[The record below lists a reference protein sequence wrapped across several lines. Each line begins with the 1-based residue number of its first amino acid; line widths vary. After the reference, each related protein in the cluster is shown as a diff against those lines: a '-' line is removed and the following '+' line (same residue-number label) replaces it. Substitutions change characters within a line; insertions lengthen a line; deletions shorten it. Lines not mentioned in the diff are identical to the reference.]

1 MLENWK
7 YLGEFAS
14 LNIQVYPEMSLIRI
28 WTFMFPWALCCM
40 ERSEPV
46 EYLKSSTSKMNFAIS
61 RGAPNSFCFNLCHR
75 GRSVQTQNPHTN
87 IHFAMS
93 MHFIIST
100 KLENHMNSTLEP
112 IAGNHCLF
120 LLVLLILSLQSFIL
134 MTHSK
139 CAELCDLFET
149 TFQSTIC

>member
-1 MLENWK
+1 
-7 YLGEFAS
+7 
-14 LNIQVYPEMSLIRI
+14 
-28 WTFMFPWALCCM
+28 
-40 ERSEPV
+40 
-46 EYLKSSTSKMNFAIS
+46 
-61 RGAPNSFCFNLCHR
+61 
-75 GRSVQTQNPHTN
+75 
-87 IHFAMS
+87 
-93 MHFIIST
+93 
-100 KLENHMNSTLEP
+100 MNSTLEP